1 MRIFDHRSSVRFVRG
16 LTAAALAAAVAMS
29 LAGCGGK
36 SSSSSKEEQAVSH
49 VSVAGSVSEV
59 AAGTGSV
66 AEVTGTVSEVAAG
79 TGAVAGTVSEV
90 AAGTGAVDG
99 TVSESLQSQNAEQA
113 DETTAIGK
121 PHENAKNSGTAAAGK
136 DAEAEGET
144 APEEAGPEGTVT
156 GGVSSVGA
164 VSVGAA
170 ASGVTSAEV
179 ASEEVISGAAALED
193 VMSDAT
199 SVEDSFA
206 FSLGGTINSIEDPA
220 SPEGGS
226 TATGAGGAIL
236 PGIGGIITIKPMEK
250 NELSQYIGMAFENI
264 EKEFKGIESTVAVG
278 TRSYNLGDA
287 VGDRTHQVGMSGSES
302 GGVVTKIN
310 LYAGDEYKIAG
321 IKAGMDL
328 TAADKAARDAGFAPE
343 GEGSSGL
350 VIYTAP
356 DGLTVTVYSSDGVS
370 VDTVTCED
378 R

>member
-79 TGAVAGTVSEV
+79 TGAV
-90 AAGTGAVDG
+90 DG

-121 PHENAKNSGTAAAGK
+121 PHENAKN
-136 DAEAEGET
+136 
-144 APEEAGPEGTVT
+144 
-156 GGVSSVGA
+156 
-164 VSVGAA
+164 
-170 ASGVTSAEV
+170 
-179 ASEEVISGAAALED
+179 SGAAALED

-287 VGDRTHQVGMSGSES
+287 VGNRTHQVGMSGSES

>member
-1 MRIFDHRSSVRFVRG
+1 MRIFDHISTVRFVRG
-16 LTAAALAAAVAMS
+16 MTAAALAAAVAVS

-36 SSSSSKEEQAVSH
+36 SGSSAKEEQAVSH

-79 TGAVAGTVSEV
+79 TGAV
-90 AAGTGAVDG
+90 DG

-121 PHENAKNSGTAAAGK
+121 PQENAKNSGIAAAGK

-144 APEEAGPEGTVT
+144 AP
-156 GGVSSVGA
+156 
-164 VSVGAA
+164 
-170 ASGVTSAEV
+170 
-179 ASEEVISGAAALED
+179 EEVISGAAALED

-287 VGDRTHQVGMSGSES
+287 VGNRTHQVGMSGSES

>member
-1 MRIFDHRSSVRFVRG
+1 MRIFDHISSVRFVRG

-29 LAGCGGK
+29 LTGCGGK
-36 SSSSSKEEQAVSH
+36 SSSSAKEEQAVSH

-66 AEVTGTVSEVAAG
+66 AEVTGTVSE
-79 TGAVAGTVSEV
+79 
-90 AAGTGAVDG
+90 
-99 TVSESLQSQNAEQA
+99 SLQSENAEQA
-113 DETTAIGK
+113 NENFAIGK
-121 PHENAKNSGTAAAGK
+121 PQENAKNAGTAAAGK
-136 DAEAEGET
+136 NAEAEGEN
-144 APEEAGPEGTVT
+144 APEEAI
-156 GGVSSVGA
+156 SSAG
-164 VSVGAA
+164 
-170 ASGVTSAEV
+170 
-179 ASEEVISGAAALED
+179 ALED

-199 SVEDSFA
+199 SSEDSFA

-220 SPEGGS
+220 SPNGGS

-287 VGDRTHQVGMSGSES
+287 VGNRTHQVGMSGSES

-343 GEGSSGL
+343 GEGTSGL

>member
-29 LAGCGGK
+29 LTGCGGK

-79 TGAVAGTVSEV
+79 TGSVA
-90 AAGTGAVDG
+90 G

-113 DETTAIGK
+113 AETTAIGR
-121 PHENAKNSGTAAAGK
+121 PQENAKNSGTAAAGRT
-136 DAEAEGET
+136 AEAEGET
-144 APEEAGPEGTVT
+144 APEEAGPEGTAASGVT
-156 GGVSSVGA
+156 LAGA
-164 VSVGAA
+164 V
-170 ASGVTSAEV
+170 ASGVTSAEA

-199 SVEDSFA
+199 SAEDSFA
-206 FSLGGTINSIEDPA
+206 FSLGGTINSIEDPV
-220 SPEGGS
+220 SPNGGS

-287 VGDRTHQVGMSGSES
+287 VGNRTHQVGMSGSES

-343 GEGSSGL
+343 GGAASGL